1 MPPLAVSQARPVRAL
16 SRRFYRWKLS
26 FFLLFNA
33 FFQRFLKF
41 GALFVR
47 IFHFFLKAL
56 ALFLKLQIG
65 SIKMVEFAAQ
75 FMDLIRFS
83 GTGFLAMFAPALR
96 ALDPLPADVF
106 KRARL
111 RAYLRKDTVDFSPQS
126 VFPMVFD
133 GKQA

>member
-75 FMDLIRFS
+75 LMELICFS

-96 ALDPLPADVF
+96 ALRSEEHTSEL
-106 KRARL
+106 
-111 RAYLRKDTVDFSPQS
+111 Q
-126 VFPMVFD
+126 
-133 GKQA
+133 